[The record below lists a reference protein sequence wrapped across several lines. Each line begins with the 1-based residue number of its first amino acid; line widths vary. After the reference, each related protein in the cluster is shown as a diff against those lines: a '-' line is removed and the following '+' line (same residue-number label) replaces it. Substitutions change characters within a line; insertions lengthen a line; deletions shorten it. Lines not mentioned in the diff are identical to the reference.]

1 MVRGTDGRQSLGIGG
16 HAGIG
21 NASPPP
27 ASIIAA
33 THLLEQL
40 TTNPAAIQ
48 SCLRWRRT
56 IAATPMNARL
66 TTALIQP
73 VITSVDEVLPV
84 QWKLDTLLRGA

>member
-1 MVRGTDGRQSLGIGG
+1 
-16 HAGIG
+16 
-21 NASPPP
+21 
-27 ASIIAA
+27 
-33 THLLEQL
+33 L